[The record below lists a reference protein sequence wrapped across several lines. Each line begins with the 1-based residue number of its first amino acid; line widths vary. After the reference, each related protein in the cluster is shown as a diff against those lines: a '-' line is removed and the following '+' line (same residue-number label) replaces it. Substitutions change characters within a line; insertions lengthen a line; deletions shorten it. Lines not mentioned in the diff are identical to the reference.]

1 MEDVTG
7 RRGAHGPQVEKAA
20 ARSSGF
26 GRLGLAVMALSLCM
40 GRLDGAEQP
49 SLYAAFDRNLDA
61 ARPDATAPLLTEG
74 SEPEYGPGVRGE
86 AVRLWGWERNRVR
99 LPGSCVSPKSGTIA
113 FWLRTSDVGGGGW
126 PLVLLQANPM
136 DGRGPKIQF
145 DERHSQ
151 WKASLGAG
159 ATCSLPFQQS
169 SPEAWHHLALTW
181 ASDGQVALYFDGRRL
196 GANAVKKAPPTLDWN
211 FQELGLSCGLGPVN
225 RHVDLDE
232 LRCYP
237 RALSAAEIL
246 ALVRADAP
254 VDCELNRLAPSQ
266 RVIEGAR
273 NRDVDREFAIEAAAD
288 VEAVFH
294 LQTLGPGGETL
305 WQNELP
311 VKLTAGGRALLTWVV
326 PIGERGGPAT
336 LKATLRR
343 GEAGPS
349 WAADIVRLPS
359 DPTRAVPAVNES
371 RTRLLQVVATLEPD
385 EQRFTSS
392 ASTTVTTT
400 PAGRYRE
407 SGPKQFD
414 WFAFRF
420 DIANPGRAHMLVVT
434 YPDDKPRTMAFD
446 ISDGS
451 GLPPKGAGVLTGLEQ
466 SDTKRRGAKS
476 GASPHPVGPVTVP
489 ECTGRLQSREMV
501 FWPATEQ
508 CALFVCNW
516 HVGTPA
522 AIASF
527 EVFEV
532 SDGQL
537 PALPISSLPKGM
549 PQRRFGTYV
558 EDASMMAYWGAD
570 RAPARLAQWQTTA
583 ENLAAFLQYTGQN
596 VYLYPMCWY
605 GGTLFPSPTNDAF
618 GHWEQ
623 VRSNHP
629 DGAYDLLLATFAR
642 HDIKLV
648 SVLSVKE
655 MGALRF
661 QTDRAAVN
669 AHWPTYLAPPDWEQ
683 RARGDEPGGDDML
696 QVLRTGESRQT
707 WVATAVPG
715 GSFLGPIYNPLHP
728 AVQRILHG
736 LVDDWLRLY
745 RDYPALGGLALDFGG
760 WGGAPGGESL
770 AFERLD
776 GDYSDFTVNRFAK
789 ETGVT
794 VPGAAGQP
802 DRFQARYDFLTTPPM
817 KEKWIRWRC
826 EKVRDEVI
834 LPLAR
839 KVWAQR
845 PDLDVILM
853 LNGNKQ
859 VGSPLLGKPA
869 TWDEALR
876 ECGIDLALYRDIP
889 RLTTMCLLIDI
900 ENNWVGYPQ
909 SALPEVMKP
918 FLSSRQS
925 AVLGKW
931 SPYWENLGNQLY
943 APAAKKKWPEVKPN
957 PNPCRTITEQ
967 GMSMLR
973 NGIMALAQGDVA
985 TLLVGGMGQNPWQG
999 HHAGVS
1005 QFARAFRA
1013 LPAVKFEDVKGLEDP
1028 VRVRQWR
1035 HEEATYV
1042 YLLNTEAYPV
1052 TVELQ
1057 MDCQGGE
1064 AAATD
1069 LVSDAK
1075 RQLVSGQRLKVE
1087 VPAFQ
1092 LCAWRLHRAAVAGGR
1107 AVAPAA
1113 ELENLRGQYGR
1124 IRQALQAAPADMAG
1138 LGAAIHAAL
1147 EAGQS
1152 GRARALLTAAQIRIP
1167 EAELKRQEDQ
1177 APYLNWVLVGPFDTD
1192 RSNKQEDLDVVRP
1205 VETGLLAPTPQWD
1218 ERYTNASG
1226 KVAAPK
1232 PVRSHWR
1239 PHKEQRGEGAVD
1251 LDQHYAAPV
1260 LVYAVTN
1267 LKSDRE
1273 KEIALEV
1280 GWDDWAS
1287 LWLNGEKILDGK
1299 RQCMGMFPAERTL
1312 PVRLRKGDNV
1322 LVFKI
1327 LNGGGPDGFYL
1338 QPRGNDGNWPA
1349 GVSSV
1354 APKSGR

>member
-1 MEDVTG
+1 
-7 RRGAHGPQVEKAA
+7 
-20 ARSSGF
+20 
-26 GRLGLAVMALSLCM
+26 M

-61 ARPDATAPLLTEG
+61 ARPDATTPLLTEG
-74 SEPEYGPGVRGE
+74 EEPEYRPGVRGE

-99 LPGSCVSPKSGTIA
+99 LPGSCVSPESGTIA
-113 FWLRTSDVGGGGW
+113 FWLRKSDVGGGGW
-126 PLVLLQANPM
+126 PLVLLQPNPM

-151 WKASLGAG
+151 WNASLGAG

-181 ASDGQVALYFDGRRL
+181 ASAGQVALYFDGRLL
-196 GANAVKKAPPTLDWN
+196 GANGVKKAPPTLDWN

-237 RALSAAEIL
+237 RALSATEIL
-246 ALVRADAP
+246 ELIRADAL
-254 VDCELNRLAPSQ
+254 VDCELNRIAPSE
-266 RVIEGAR
+266 RVVEGAR
-273 NRDVDREFAIEAAAD
+273 NRDVERAFAIEAATD
-288 VEAVFH
+288 VEAIFH
-294 LQTLGPGGETL
+294 LQTLGPGGEAL

-311 VKLTAGGRALLTWVV
+311 VKLTAGSRALLTWVV

-343 GEAGPS
+343 GEGGPS
-349 WAADIVRLPS
+349 WAADIVRLPT
-359 DPTRAVPAVNES
+359 DPRRPAPALNES
-371 RTRLLQVVATLEPD
+371 RTRLLQVDATLEPD

-392 ASTTVTTT
+392 ASTTVATT
-400 PAGRYRE
+400 PTGRYRE

-414 WFAFRF
+414 WFAYRF

-451 GLPPKGAGVLTGLEQ
+451 GLPPQGAGVLTGAEA
-466 SDTKRRGAKS
+466 SGTRRGGGKTGHSAQ
-476 GASPHPVGPVTVP
+476 GAGAVIVP
-489 ECTGRLQSREMV
+489 EVSGRLQRREMV
-501 FWPATEQ
+501 FWPATKQ
-508 CALFVCNW
+508 CALFVANW

-537 PALPISSLPKGM
+537 PALPISALPKDGM
-549 PQRRFGTYV
+549 TPRRFGTYV

-570 RAPARLAQWQTTA
+570 RAPARLPQWQTTA

-596 VYLYPMCWY
+596 VYLYPMFWY

-618 GHWEQ
+618 GHWEE
-623 VRSNHP
+623 VRTIHP
-629 DGAYDLLLATFAR
+629 DGAYDLMLSTFAQ

-655 MGALRF
+655 MGSLRL
-661 QTDRAAVN
+661 QTDRAPEDS
-669 AHWPTYLAPPDWEQ
+669 HWPTYLPPPDWEQ
-683 RARGDEPGGDDML
+683 RVRGDQPGGNDML

-707 WVATAVPG
+707 WVGTGVPG

-728 AVQRILHG
+728 AVRRVMEG

-745 RDYPALGGLALDFGG
+745 GGHPALGGIALDFGG

-776 GDYSDFTVNRFAK
+776 GDYSDFTVNRFAT
-789 ETGVT
+789 ETGAK
-794 VPGAAGQP
+794 VPGEAGQP
-802 DRFQARYDFLTTPPM
+802 NRFQARYDFLTTPPM

-826 EKVRDEVI
+826 EKIRDEVI

-839 KVWAQR
+839 KVWERR
-845 PDLDVILM
+845 PDLDVMLM
-853 LNGNKQ
+853 LNGNNQ
-859 VGSPLLGKPA
+859 VGSPLLGKPT

-876 ECGIDLALYRDIP
+876 ECGIDLAMYRDIP
-889 RLTTMCLLIDI
+889 RLTPLCLLLGG
-900 ENNWVGYPQ
+900 ESSGVSYPQ
-909 SALPEVMKP
+909 SALPEVMTP
-918 FLSSRQS
+918 FLSARQA

-931 SPYWENLGNQLY
+931 SPYWEYFQPLY
-943 APAAKKKWPEVKPN
+943 APAAKKWPETKPSVA
-957 PNPCRTITEQ
+957 PVRTITEQ
-967 GMSMLR
+967 DMSMLR
-973 NGIMALAQGDVA
+973 DGIMALAQGDVA

-1035 HEEATYV
+1035 DEEETYV
-1042 YLLNTEAYPV
+1042 YLLNTETYPV

-1057 MDCQGGE
+1057 MDCQGGD
-1064 AAATD
+1064 ATATD

-1075 RQLVSGQRLKVE
+1075 RQLVSGQPLKVE
-1087 VPAFQ
+1087 VPALQ
-1092 LCAWRLHRAAVAGGR
+1092 LCAWRLQRAAVAGGH

-1113 ELENLRGQYGR
+1113 ELENLRAQYER
-1124 IRQALQAAPADMAG
+1124 IRQALKDAPSEMAG
-1138 LGAAIHAAL
+1138 LDAAIHAAL

-1152 GRARALLTAAQIRIP
+1152 GRARVLLIAAQFRMP
-1167 EAELKRQEDQ
+1167 EVELKRQEDG
-1177 APYLNWVLVGPFDTD
+1177 APYLNWVLIGPFDTD
-1192 RSNKQEDLDVVRP
+1192 RSKKEEDLDIVRP
-1205 VETGLLAPTPQWD
+1205 VETGLLALTPQWD
-1218 ERYTNASG
+1218 DRYTNASG
-1226 KVAAPK
+1226 KVATPK

-1267 LKSDRE
+1267 LESDRE

-1327 LNGGGPDGFYL
+1327 LNGGGPGGFYL

-1354 APKSGR
+1354 APKSGP